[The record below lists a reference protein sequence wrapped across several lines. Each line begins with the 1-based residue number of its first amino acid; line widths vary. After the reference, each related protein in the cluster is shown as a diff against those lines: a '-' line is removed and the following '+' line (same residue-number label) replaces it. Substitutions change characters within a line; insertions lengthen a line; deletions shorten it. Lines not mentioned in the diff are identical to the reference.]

1 MKKRIL
7 EDRIYTKPEYQH
19 SYYTTIVHNLLQ
31 SPQRVHTSSTT
42 TTQPDQNTRE
52 EAAVRDEGKTLSN
65 LAMLEGTALTNIT
78 TTTGAGE
85 EGPSRGRPG
94 CSGFRLQV
102 RASDVM
108 A

>member
-1 MKKRIL
+1 MI
-7 EDRIYTKPEYQH
+7 
-19 SYYTTIVHNLLQ
+19 
-31 SPQRVHTSSTT
+31 
-42 TTQPDQNTRE
+42 TQPDQNTRE
-52 EAAVRDEGKTLSN
+52 EAAVRNEGKTLSN
-65 LAMLEGTALTNIT
+65 PAMLEGTVLTNIA

-94 CSGFRLQV
+94 CSRYRLRV